1 MAVRKIIIPIDSVL
15 ELFKSY
21 TAENHEIP
29 WDAKPVTLMVKP
41 TEKGRFAIVADSPEW
56 SQDLP
61 ALTINFDIRRIF
73 GTI

>member
-1 MAVRKIIIPIDSVL
+1 MAVRKIIVPIDSVL

-41 TEKGRFAIVADSPEW
+41 TERGRFAIVAESAEW
-56 SQDLP
+56 SNSLP
-61 ALTINFDIRRIF
+61 ALTINFDIRRNF
-73 GTI
+73 GVL